1 MQRTLRTDEEKAAL
15 VARFEQGGT
24 SAREFCRSNGIAY
37 QSLLAWRRKARDG
50 ARRRPATPSGFIELA
65 LPTAAPEA
73 LAELHLGGG
82 AVVRFFRC
90 ASRA

>member
-1 MQRTLRTDEEKAAL
+1 
-15 VARFEQGGT
+15 
-24 SAREFCRSNGIAY
+24 
-37 QSLLAWRRKARDG
+37 LLAWRRKARDG

-73 LAELHLGGG
+73 LAELDLGGG